1 MAAHGSQ
8 SPPPFQ
14 FGLRSLFAMTAA
26 VAVVCS
32 LVAWLGWS
40 WELVALL
47 FPCACFVAY
56 QVFYVSISHCI
67 TRGSWD
73 GANHAAAATLAI
85 ALLAAIPLVVLLLVL
100 WIMS

>member
-32 LVAWLGWS
+32 LIVWLRCS
-40 WELVALL
+40 WELAGLL
-47 FPCACFVAY
+47 LPCVCFVGY
-56 QVFYVSISHCI
+56 QACYGLVSRCMRRS
-67 TRGSWD
+67 SWE
-73 GANHAAAATLAI
+73 GANHAAAAVLATVLVAAVLFA
-85 ALLAAIPLVVLLLVL
+85 ALLVVL

>member
-8 SPPPFQ
+8 SPPFQ
-14 FGLRSLFAMTAA
+14 FGLRSLFAMTAV

-32 LVAWLGWS
+32 LVAWLHCS
-40 WELVALL
+40 CELAGLL
-47 FPCACFVAY
+47 LPCGCLVIY
-56 QVFYVSISHCI
+56 QVCYALISRWI

-73 GANHAAAATLAI
+73 GASHATAAALAT
-85 ALLAAIPLVVLLLVL
+85 ALVAAILLVTLLLVL